1 MSDAV
6 PGELKIN
13 EEVCDPEK
21 QIQASFIIL
30 LSTDTSD
37 LLDNPKIVSTSL
49 DKMNIGTQ

>member
-13 EEVCDPEK
+13 EEVCDPDK
-21 QIQASFIIL
+21 YIQAPSLIL
-30 LSTDTSD
+30 LSTDTSE